1 MRIGV
6 DLDNTLACYD
16 RVFLTAA
23 LEQGLIPAD
32 AGVAEDKVSV
42 RDWLRARDRDPD
54 FTALQGY
61 IYGPGMRHVSLYA
74 GAAEALAALKSA
86 GAELWIISHR
96 TAQPFAGPP
105 YDLHQEARNFLAAQ
119 GLVGDTGAFS
129 GACVFLE
136 TTKEAKVARAA
147 SLGCEVF
154 IDDLPEILAM
164 DGFPPGMRKI
174 LFDPGGAHASSP
186 HEIRRSWAEIAH
198 TLLIP

>member
-1 MRIGV
+1 LRIGV

-16 RVFLTAA
+16 RVFLAAA

-61 IYGPGMRHVSLYA
+61 IYGPGMRHVSLYP
-74 GAAEALAALKSA
+74 GAAEGLAALKAA
-86 GAELWIISHR
+86 GAELWIVSHR
-96 TAQPFAGPP
+96 TAQPFSGPP

-119 GLVGDTGAFS
+119 GLVGDARAFTDS
-129 GACVFLE
+129 CVFLE

-147 SLGCEVF
+147 SLACDVF

-164 DGFPPGMRKI
+164 DGFPRGMRKI
-174 LFDPGGAHASSP
+174 LFDPGNSHAAGP
-186 HEIRRSWAEIAH
+186 FETRRNWAEIAQA
-198 TLLIP
+198 LLTP

>member
-61 IYGPGMRHVSLYA
+61 IYGPGMRHVALYP
-74 GAAEALAALKSA
+74 GAAEALAALKAA
-86 GAELWIISHR
+86 GAELWIVSHR

-105 YDLHQEARNFLAAQ
+105 YDLHAEARRFLAGQ
-119 GLVGDTGAFS
+119 GLMGEACAFPD
-129 GACVFLE
+129 ACVFLE

-147 SLGCEVF
+147 ALGCEVF

-164 DGFPPGMRKI
+164 DGFPPGVRKI
-174 LFDPGGAHASSP
+174 LFDPAGAHPDAP
-186 HEIRRSWAEIAH
+186 FETHRTWDAVARA
-198 TLLIP
+198 LLPS